1 MITKRKIQTS
11 RGIHMMRPESTSSV
25 SWRFVAVV
33 LAGSLAVAGCAS
45 SSSTSDATTVA
56 PAATTAAAAVTTAA
70 PATTAAA
77 ATTAAPATTV
87 AAGASRAGQTIKVGL
102 VNQDQGPVPFPDF
115 RAGAEVAINNINA
128 TGGINGAKLE
138 VVSCSTALSPE
149 SSINCANKMIEAK
162 VAFAYVGADFTAEAS
177 RPVYGE
183 AGLPL
188 LTTVGWGPSLET
200 AASVHVMSSANAATA
215 VGALALAQNLKLTKI
230 ALAYDAS
237 PAATNFATKT
247 VPPLAK
253 AMGIEVQGITVD
265 GQAPDYAA
273 IVATAQAGGA
283 QAFWG
288 IQAEPGCTAMV
299 TAAVA
304 ANFKGPI
311 IAGSCTD
318 YIQALGDKAVG
329 TYTVL
334 TQLVPDTG
342 GGASADIGKRLVD
355 FRKLMVD
362 GGQEKVISG
371 NSIAAF
377 GAWTELA
384 TVLKRITGDI
394 NAKSVDA
401 ALSENVTIPG
411 WFRPDTNCGA
421 KSWPDAP
428 NYCSA
433 NVSVWQVEKKA
444 DGTFGRKVA
453 MDFFDAYKKSTAK

>member
-1 MITKRKIQTS
+1 M
-11 RGIHMMRPESTSSV
+11 
-25 SWRFVAVV
+25 
-33 LAGSLAVAGCAS
+33 AGSFAVAACG
-45 SSSTSDATTVA
+45 SSTKATPTTATA
-56 PAATTAAAAVTTAA
+56 PATTAAPATSAAAATTAA

-77 ATTAAPATTV
+77 ATTAVPATTAAP

-102 VNQDQGPVPFPDF
+102 VNQDGGPVPFPDF
-115 RAGAEVAINNINA
+115 RAGAEIAIKNINA

-138 VVSCSTALSPE
+138 VVSCATSLSPE

-162 VAFAYVGADFTAEAS
+162 VAFAYLGADFTAEAS

-188 LTTVGWGPSLET
+188 ITTVGWGPSLET
-200 AASVHVMSSANAATA
+200 SKGVHILSSANAATA
-215 VGALALAQNLKLTKI
+215 VGALALAQSLKLTKI
-230 ALAYDAS
+230 ALAHDAV
-237 PAATNFATKT
+237 PAAVNFATKT
-247 VPPLAK
+247 IPPIAK
-253 AMGIEVQGITVD
+253 AMGIEVQDITVD
-265 GQAPDYAA
+265 PAAPDFAA

-288 IQAEPGCTAMV
+288 IQAEPGCTAMI

-318 YIQALGDKAVG
+318 YIKALGDKAVG

-342 GGASADIGKRLVD
+342 GGASADIAKRLVE
-355 FRKLMVD
+355 FQKLMAD

-384 TVLKRITGDI
+384 SVLKRITGDI

-401 ALSENVTIPG
+401 ALSENVTVPG

-421 KSWPDAP
+421 KAWPDAP

-433 NVSVWQVEKKA
+433 QVSVWQVEKKA
-444 DGTFGRKVA
+444 DGTFGRKVT
-453 MDFFDAYKKSTAK
+453 MDFFDAFKKSTAK

>member
-1 MITKRKIQTS
+1 
-11 RGIHMMRPESTSSV
+11 MMKPEPTSSG
-25 SWRFVAVV
+25 SRKFAAVV
-33 LAGSLAVAGCAS
+33 LASSLAVAGCAS
-45 SSSTSDATTVA
+45 SSSTTAATTAA
-56 PAATTAAAAVTTAA
+56 PASTAAAAAPTTAAAAVTTAA
-70 PATTAAA
+70 PATTAAP
-77 ATTAAPATTV
+77 TTAAAAVTTAKAAT
-87 AAGASRAGQTIKVGL
+87 GADRTGQTIKVGL
-102 VNQDQGPVPFPDF
+102 VNQDGGPIPFPDF
-115 RAGAEVAINNINA
+115 RAGAEVAIKNINA

-138 VVSCSTALSPE
+138 VVSCATSLSPE

-162 VAFAYVGADFTAEAS
+162 VAFAYLGADFTAEAS
-177 RPVYGE
+177 QPVYGE

-188 LTTVGWGPSLET
+188 ITTVGWGPSLET
-200 AASVHVMSSANAATA
+200 SKGVHILSSANAATA

-230 ALAYDAS
+230 ALAHDAV
-237 PAATNFATKT
+237 PAAVNFATKT
-247 VPPLAK
+247 IPPIAK
-253 AMGIEVQGITVD
+253 AMGIEVQDITVD
-265 GQAPDYAA
+265 PAAPDYAA

-318 YIQALGDKAVG
+318 YIKALGEKAVG

-342 GGASADIGKRLVD
+342 GGASAEIGKRLVD
-355 FRKLMVD
+355 FQKLMTD
-362 GGQEKVISG
+362 SGQDKVISG

-401 ALSENVTIPG
+401 ALTESVALPG

-421 KSWPDAP
+421 KAWPDAP
-428 NYCSA
+428 TYCSA
-433 NVSVWQVEKKA
+433 QVSVWQVEKKA
-444 DGTFGRKVA
+444 DGTFGRKVT
-453 MDFFDAYKKSTAK
+453 MDFFDAFKKSTAK